1 MEDAKKANTDKLTLG
16 AIRDLLWEEM
26 HSLRAGDTSAANVS
40 ALTNASGKILS
51 TVALELKYA
60 QLTGQTPNV
69 SMLRI
74 GEKDAD

>member
-1 MEDAKKANTDKLTLG
+1 MDEAKKEETGKLTLG

-40 ALTNASGKILS
+40 AMTNASGKILS

-60 QLTGQTPNV
+60 QMTGQAPNV
-69 SMLRI
+69 SMLQI
-74 GEKDAD
+74 EEKKD

>member
-1 MEDAKKANTDKLTLG
+1 VDEAKKEETGKLTLG

-40 ALTNASGKILS
+40 AMTNASGKILS

-60 QLTGQTPNV
+60 QMTGQAPNV
-69 SMLRI
+69 SMLQI
-74 GEKDAD
+74 EEKKD